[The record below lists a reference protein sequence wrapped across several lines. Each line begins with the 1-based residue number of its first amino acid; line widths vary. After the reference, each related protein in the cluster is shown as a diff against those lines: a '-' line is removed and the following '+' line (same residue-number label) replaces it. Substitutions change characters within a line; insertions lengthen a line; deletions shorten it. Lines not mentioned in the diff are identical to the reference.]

1 MGHHE
6 QFVKR
11 RVEPEVLVDFLED
24 FLDRVDAGDAFRLRI
39 GDQDCAFPA
48 DLLARSNIDLEYE
61 RDPDK
66 TELEI
71 TVEWRRDEELAA
83 ASDDEEEVE
92 PDPADEEE

>member
-11 RVEPEVLVDFLED
+11 RVEPRVLVEFLED
-24 FLDRVDAGDAFRLRI
+24 FLDRVDRGDAFSLRI
-39 GDQDCAFPA
+39 GGEDCAFPS

-61 RDPDK
+61 RDADK

-83 ASDDEEEVE
+83 ASSDDEEDDEV
-92 PDPADEEE
+92 DPDEEE

>member
-11 RVEPEVLVDFLED
+11 RVEPRVLVDFLHA
-24 FLDRVDAGDAFRLRI
+24 FLDRVDRGDAFSLRI
-39 GDQDCAFPA
+39 GDEDCAFPA
-48 DLLARSNIDLEYE
+48 DLLERSNIDLEYE

-71 TVEWRRDEELAA
+71 TVEWRRDEERAA
-83 ASDDEEEVE
+83 ASDDEVDEEDDE
-92 PDPADEEE
+92 GDEEE